1 MSKKMQFS
9 MPSLRDSVAIT
20 TTIHRTEYTPTFD
33 HIDNIFNDI
42 ETYPQPNNIK
52 TGDRFIRT
60 KNDAR
65 IVGNMN
71 SSQPSLEMDFIEES
85 PLCIMHKEIIHDKTD
100 KTDRMVQIWNC
111 QKEVQLLRNKKSV
124 FLINNQTHFLHK

>member
-20 TTIHRTEYTPTFD
+20 TTINKRTEYTPTFD

-65 IVGNMN
+65 IIGNVN
-71 SSQPSLEMDFIEES
+71 TSQPSLEMDFIEDS
-85 PLCIMHKEIIHDKTD
+85 PLCIMNKDITYDK
-100 KTDRMVQIWNC
+100 KDRMVQIWNC
-111 QKEVQLLRNKKSV
+111 QKEIQLLRNKNTFYKR
-124 FLINNQTHFLHK
+124 